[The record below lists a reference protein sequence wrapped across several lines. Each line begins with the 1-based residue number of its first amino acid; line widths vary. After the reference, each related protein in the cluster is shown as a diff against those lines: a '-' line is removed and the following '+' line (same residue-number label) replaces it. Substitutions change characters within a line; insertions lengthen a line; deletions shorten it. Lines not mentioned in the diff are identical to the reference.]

1 MRFRALGSVQVWD
14 GTSWVGIRA
23 PQQRLVLALLLTQ
36 AGRVVTLDR
45 LVREIWPYDPPRA
58 AVGTIQTY
66 MLRLRRLFG
75 DERTLLTKGSGYQ
88 LVVASDDIDIQVFE
102 RLVSTG
108 RQALAQ
114 GRLAAGAD
122 RLSAALGLWRGP
134 AMADVPESPTVAAE
148 AARLELHRVAAFED
162 QAEARLALGRHA
174 GVVDELRRLVHEHP
188 FRERL
193 LGQLMLAL
201 YRCGQPV
208 DALATYRQGQR
219 LLRDE
224 LGLDPCPELRRLEH
238 AIRVDDPRLRTP
250 APAQG
255 AQPTARG
262 AQPTAQA
269 GPPPLNTKRPLAQHR
284 APMPVLNNTPPVRIN
299 AAPPVRKNGAPR
311 PANTALPAA

>member
-1 MRFRALGSVQVWD
+1 MRFRALGPVQVWD

-66 MLRLRRLFG
+66 VLRLRRLFG

-88 LVVASDDIDIQVFE
+88 LVVSDDDIDIQLFE

-114 GRLAAGAD
+114 GRLAAAAD

-134 AMADVPESPTVAAE
+134 AMAGVPESPTVAAE

-162 QAEARLALGRHA
+162 QAEARLALGRHD
-174 GVVDELRRLVHEHP
+174 GVVDELRRLVKEHP

-201 YRCGQPV
+201 YRCGRPV
-208 DALATYRQGQR
+208 DALATFRQGQR

-224 LGLDPCPELRRLEH
+224 LGLDPCPELRHLER
-238 AIRVDDPRLRTP
+238 AIRVGDPGLRPP
-250 APAQG
+250 APA
-255 AQPTARG
+255 RG
-262 AQPTAQA
+262 GQLPAQA
-269 GPPPLNTKRPLAQHR
+269 GAPPNTRRLPAQRPAPLPA
-284 APMPVLNNTPPVRIN
+284 LNNTPPVRMN
-299 AAPPVRKNGAPR
+299 AVPPVRKHAAPR
-311 PANTALPAA
+311 PASTAVPAA

>member
-1 MRFRALGSVQVWD
+1 MRFRALGPVQVWD

-36 AGRVVTLDR
+36 AGRVVTLER

-58 AVGTIQTY
+58 AISTIQTY
-66 MLRLRRLFG
+66 MLRLRRLFA
-75 DERTLLTKGSGYQ
+75 DDRTLVTKASGYQ
-88 LVVASDDIDIQVFE
+88 LVVADDDIDIQVFE

-122 RLSAALGLWRGP
+122 RLSGALALWRGP
-134 AMADVPESPTVAAE
+134 AMSGVPESPTVTAE

-162 QAEARLALGRHA
+162 RAAARLALGRHA
-174 GVVDELRRLVHEHP
+174 GMVDELRRLVQEHP

-201 YRCGQPV
+201 YRCGRPV
-208 DALATYRQGQR
+208 DALQTYRQGQR

-224 LGLDPCPELRRLEH
+224 LGLDPCPELRRLER
-238 AIRVDDPRLRTP
+238 AIRDRDPDLRTP
-250 APAQG
+250 AL
-255 AQPTARG
+255 ARG
-262 AQPTAQA
+262 PQAPVAA
-269 GPPPLNTKRPLAQHR
+269 GPPPLNTKRPVTQRPASVP
-284 APMPVLNNTPPVRIN
+284 ALNNIPPVRFN
-299 AAPPVRKNGAPR
+299 SAPPARKNIAPR
-311 PANTALPAA
+311 PANSAVPAA